1 MQISETKHYDCAI
14 IGGGLAGLC
23 LAIQL
28 VQKGHE
34 VVLFEQKEY
43 PFHKV
48 CGEYISMESWSFI
61 ESLGLNL
68 KALNLPIIN
77 ELHVTA
83 QNGFKITSALALGGF
98 GISRH
103 SLDYLLAN
111 IAKEIGVLLIE
122 NCKVLDVKFGN
133 NLYKVTA
140 TKFEVNAKLVCGSF
154 GKLTPSFIDKST
166 SQQGDYIGVKYH
178 IKYEFPNNVI
188 ALHNF
193 KDGYCGISK
202 IDNDSYCLCY
212 LTTTKNLNDNN
223 NDIKQ
228 LEKKCLM
235 KNPYLK
241 DIFEKA
247 VFLFQKPLVI
257 SQIGFNV
264 KSTYQNNILLLG
276 DSAGAIAPLC
286 GNGMSMAMRSS
297 KILSVYCSKFL
308 NGDISKNELINNY
321 EMEWKQTFAF
331 RIKTGFYLQKLF
343 GKKRSTFLSLKILSR
358 SPRLFKKIITFTH
371 GKSF

>member
-43 PFHKV
+43 PYHKV

-166 SQQGDYIGVKYH
+166 SHQ
-178 IKYEFPNNVI
+178 
-188 ALHNF
+188 
-193 KDGYCGISK
+193 
-202 IDNDSYCLCY
+202 
-212 LTTTKNLNDNN
+212 
-223 NDIKQ
+223 
-228 LEKKCLM
+228 
-235 KNPYLK
+235 
-241 DIFEKA
+241 
-247 VFLFQKPLVI
+247 
-257 SQIGFNV
+257 
-264 KSTYQNNILLLG
+264 
-276 DSAGAIAPLC
+276 
-286 GNGMSMAMRSS
+286 
-297 KILSVYCSKFL
+297 
-308 NGDISKNELINNY
+308 
-321 EMEWKQTFAF
+321 
-331 RIKTGFYLQKLF
+331 
-343 GKKRSTFLSLKILSR
+343 
-358 SPRLFKKIITFTH
+358 
-371 GKSF
+371 

>member
-1 MQISETKHYDCAI
+1 MQISESKHYDCAI

-28 VQKGHE
+28 AQKGHE
-34 VVLFEQKEY
+34 VVLLEQKEY

-48 CGEYISMESWSFI
+48 CGEYISLESWNFM

-68 KALNLPIIN
+68 QELNLPIIN
-77 ELHVTA
+77 ELVVTA
-83 QNGFKITSALALGGF
+83 QNGYKINTPLALGGF
-98 GISRH
+98 GLSRFT
-103 SLDYLLAN
+103 LDNALAG
-111 IAKEIGVLLIE
+111 IAKKNGVILIE
-122 NCKVLDVKFGN
+122 NCKVTSVDFSNTVYDVS
-133 NLYKVTA
+133 T
-140 TKFEVNAKLVCGSF
+140 TKFKIKSKLVCGSY
-154 GKLTPSFIDKST
+154 GKLTPSFLDKPT
-166 SQQGDYIGVKYH
+166 RWQGKYIGVKYH
-178 IKYEFPNNVI
+178 IKYSFPNNTI

-212 LTTTKNLNDNN
+212 LTTTKNLHDNH

-228 LEKKCLM
+228 LEKNYLM
-235 KNPYLK
+235 QNPYLK
-241 DIFEKA
+241 DIFENA
-247 VFLFQKPLVI
+247 EFLFQKQLVI
-257 SQIGFNV
+257 SQIGFDV
-264 KSTYQNNILLLG
+264 KSTYQNSILLLG

-297 KILSVYCSKFL
+297 KILAYYCSQFL
-308 NGDISKNELINNY
+308 NGDISKSELINSY

-343 GKKRSTFLSLKILSR
+343 GKKRSTLLSLKLLKLS
-358 SPRLFKKIITFTH
+358 PWLFKKIISFTH
-371 GKSF
+371 GKPF